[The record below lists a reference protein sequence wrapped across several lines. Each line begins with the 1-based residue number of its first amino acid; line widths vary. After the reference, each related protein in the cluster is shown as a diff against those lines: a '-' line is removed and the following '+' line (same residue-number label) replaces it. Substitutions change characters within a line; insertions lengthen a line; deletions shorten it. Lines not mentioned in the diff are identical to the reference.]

1 MNIQEF
7 YCTNI
12 NVADYKMLP
21 KTSQGMSQK
30 VPYFLNSTPPLASR
44 ASDKGLRNWTNLS
57 VLLEE
62 QICWNRSISKVCD
75 SLVFSLPLES
85 GEMAKRISEGHKET
99 KDSKS
104 DLEKQGLTLYD
115 SEPGL

>member
-1 MNIQEF
+1 M
-7 YCTNI
+7 
-12 NVADYKMLP
+12 
-21 KTSQGMSQK
+21 
-30 VPYFLNSTPPLASR
+30 
-44 ASDKGLRNWTNLS
+44 
-57 VLLEE
+57 
-62 QICWNRSISKVCD
+62 SKVCD

-85 GEMAKRISEGHKET
+85 GEMAKRVSEGHKET